1 MYTRN
6 YSIYST
12 GCPSTEDYNL
22 TVTVFHP
29 TICPAPSP
37 SLNEPSHL
45 MTLSSVYRT
54 GLPACKPST
63 VTTTV
68 YQQLPPIVLPV
79 SNKMTSFPACRPS
92 TVTTTMYQQSPVV
105 LSNVAEVGI
114 LVTSAVLIGL
124 PILALVI
131 VTYCWVRTRQTLKKK
146 RQDR

>member
-6 YSIYST
+6 YSIYLT

-22 TVTVFHP
+22 TVTVFRP

-37 SLNEPSHL
+37 SLNERSHL
-45 MTLSSVYRT
+45 MTLNSVYST

-63 VTTTV
+63 VTV
-68 YQQLPPIVLPV
+68 YQQQPPIVL

-92 TVTTTMYQQSPVV
+92 IVTTTIYQQSPVV

-124 PILALVI
+124 PILTLVI
-131 VTYCWVRTRQTLKKK
+131 VTYCWIRTRQTLKKK